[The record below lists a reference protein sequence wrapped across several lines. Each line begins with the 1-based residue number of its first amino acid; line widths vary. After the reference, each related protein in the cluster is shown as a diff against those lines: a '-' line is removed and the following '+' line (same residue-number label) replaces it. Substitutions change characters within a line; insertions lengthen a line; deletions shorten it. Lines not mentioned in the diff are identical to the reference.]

1 MNVRMRTQLNGALAV
16 LALTAGVASA
26 NPSAPV
32 IQTTFPG
39 PLSQSSPTIQWTDA
53 TFDGDAQRDRYY
65 VLTIADKS
73 AGTLQQVNVPV
84 PPVSTGSVSVQTP
97 PLTPFHSYAFYVHAN
112 ELDTREC
119 GFFPRPDCQYG
130 PGPESAPPP
139 YDVIY
144 DPDGPRV
151 DMFEHR
157 ADVNVPSFAVE
168 VKVHDVFRV
177 TGIEFT
183 EASSFSCSSLAPA
196 GSCFLANLTGAGWD
210 GTVRLPLSP
219 GPDGRRT
226 VRARFRD
233 SAVPASNP
241 CSFCFDFDL
250 PGNVSSVQTVTV
262 LLDTRKPTISLVQS
276 TSSAITGVPVAFDA
290 SNSKDGTSSSIDSG
304 LPQDGGFDWDF
315 GDRGKGSGPSVSH
328 TYTVPGTYRGT
339 VELTDNARNVQTQAF
354 SVTVT
359 KPVPAPTGTAPSG
372 TVAPGS
378 AATPAAGGATTSP
391 GGVVSGGATP
401 VGGVRV
407 GRLVRFGK
415 YRAHRLGRV
424 RVSASAVTTF
434 VGALRQGK
442 RTIQRIGVTGGP
454 GTVTLG
460 FIPPKAGRY
469 VLSVTGA
476 GVAQTLPITV
486 RR

>member
-1 MNVRMRTQLNGALAV
+1 MNPGTQTNV
-16 LALTAGVASA
+16 V
-26 NPSAPV
+26 
-32 IQTTFPG
+32 
-39 PLSQSSPTIQWTDA
+39 
-53 TFDGDAQRDRYY
+53 
-65 VLTIADKS
+65 
-73 AGTLQQVNVPV
+73 VPV
-84 PPVSTGSVSVQTP
+84 PPVSTGSVSVATP
-97 PLTPFHSYAFYVHAN
+97 PLTPYHSYVFSVHAN
-112 ELDTREC
+112 ELDTLGC
-119 GFFPRPDCQYG
+119 GFFPFPNCQYG
-130 PGPESAPPP
+130 PGPASAPTQS
-139 YDVIY
+139 VVY

-151 DMFEHR
+151 DMFESPY
-157 ADVNVPSFAVE
+157 AVNVPSVTVQAKASDAFP
-168 VKVHDVFRV
+168 V

-183 EASSFSCSSLAPA
+183 EASSFSCSSLSPA
-196 GSCFLANLTGAGWD
+196 GSCVLANPGGPAWD
-210 GTVRLPLSP
+210 GPVRLPLSA

-233 SAVPASNP
+233 SAGPASNP
-241 CSFCFDFDL
+241 CSFCFDFGL
-250 PGNVSSVQTVTV
+250 LGNVSSVQTIIV
-262 LLDTRKPTISLVQS
+262 LLDTRKPTISLVQGS
-276 TSSAITGVPVAFDA
+276 PSAITGVPVAFDA

-304 LPQDGGFDWDF
+304 FPQDGGFDWDF

-359 KPVPAPTGTAPSG
+359 KPVPTPTGTAPSG
-372 TVAPGS
+372 TGAPGS
-378 AATPAAGGATTSP
+378 GATPGAGSGTTPPVGAS
-391 GGVVSGGATP
+391 SGGATP
-401 VGGVRV
+401 VGGVRI

-424 RVSASAVTTF
+424 RVSASSVTTF